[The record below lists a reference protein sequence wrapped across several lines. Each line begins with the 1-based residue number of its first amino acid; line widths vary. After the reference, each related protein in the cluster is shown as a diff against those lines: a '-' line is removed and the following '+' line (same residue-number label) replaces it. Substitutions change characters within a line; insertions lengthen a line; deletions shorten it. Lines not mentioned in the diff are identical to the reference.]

1 MCHASKYLIKKYK
14 KKLGY
19 TLICLFSTQCSGLW
33 YLSFVQIALS
43 WSVRNPDVWWWSIS
57 QNSFSIFLHLYSIE
71 MASYRSCFVCK
82 YLLYS
87 TTTNH
92 DAIRLSKLG
101 QSEPI
106 TQLLFLF
113 TYTQVQNVWSGSKSV
128 VAFGLIKILTHP
140 C

>member
-1 MCHASKYLIKKYK
+1 MENRKWWLIDHIDKATKH
-14 KKLGY
+14 
-19 TLICLFSTQCSGLW
+19 TLTKPISENTKRNWVTLYFLQCSGLW

-113 TYTQVQNVWSGSKSV
+113 TYLREEESN
-128 VAFGLIKILTHP
+128 GLWW
-140 C
+140 